1 MKVRNT
7 KIRVI
12 AVFVPPDVDVEVTV
26 LRFCSNFIGF
36 GMDEIKTLYKKKGR
50 CLSKSPNPIHILS

>member
-1 MKVRNT
+1 MFLISKGL
-7 KIRVI
+7 I

-36 GMDEIKTLYKKKGR
+36 GMDEIKTAQRKYLVGKF
-50 CLSKSPNPIHILS
+50 